1 LEGGV
6 DLRRLPEG
14 TELELETE
22 NRFYTLRYCGCE
34 KAWISGHPQFCPQ
47 PVLVKIHGST
57 WGGTMIRTAFIGRG
71 MHLEFDHPHFRTILT
86 SRIVEIKEVRSH
98 V

>member
-1 LEGGV
+1 
-6 DLRRLPEG
+6 
-14 TELELETE
+14 
-22 NRFYTLRYCGCE
+22 
-34 KAWISGHPQFCPQ
+34 
-47 PVLVKIHGST
+47 
-57 WGGTMIRTAFIGRG
+57 MIRTAFIGRG